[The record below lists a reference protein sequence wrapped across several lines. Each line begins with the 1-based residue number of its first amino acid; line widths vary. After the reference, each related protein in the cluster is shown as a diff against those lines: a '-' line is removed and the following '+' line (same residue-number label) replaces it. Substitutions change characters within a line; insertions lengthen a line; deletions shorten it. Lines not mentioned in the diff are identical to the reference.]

1 MSAVTPDRMGTTTP
15 LTRRAPQGGEAA
27 PGEYRGVLLQ
37 AWEDPGAFDANRV
50 EALGIQAQEPQDRG
64 CDLPRR
70 DRLIDE
76 VGTHDRGRVD
86 HQRDVAILR
95 VGVTGAQSAPP
106 ASAAAPSAPSLKRP
120 DI

>member
-1 MSAVTPDRMGTTTP
+1 
-15 LTRRAPQGGEAA
+15 TRRAPKEEKWRPARS
-27 PGEYRGVLLQ
+27 RGVLLQ
-37 AWEDPGAFDANRV
+37 AWQNPGAFDANRV

-95 VGVTGAQSAPP
+95 VGVTGAQRAPP